1 MLAVVAGA
9 LLAGAL
15 GATQVAFD
23 APMAAPAGAPSWADE
38 FDGPL
43 LDPTKWSAETDR
55 NRDGW
60 YNHEAQYYAHADRPQ
75 NLRLEGGRLILEA
88 RRDGRELRGAADYGG
103 QAYTSGRIST
113 AGHAAF
119 TYGFYEVRA
128 KLACGRGAWPAIWLL
143 PEGSA
148 SWPDG
153 GEIDVME
160 LVGFQPDV
168 VHATLHTKLFN
179 HALGTQR
186 GAEHRLS
193 DACTAFHRYQLDW
206 RPDAITV
213 GVDDRAYMRVRNDQP
228 GGRGAWPFDAPFHLI
243 LNLAVGG
250 DWGGRHGID
259 DTAFPQR
266 MEVDYVRVWTRPR

>member
-1 MLAVVAGA
+1 MLTVVAGA
-9 LLAGAL
+9 LLAGAM
-15 GATQVAFD
+15 GATQVAAD
-23 APMAAPAGAPSWADE
+23 APMAAPAGAPTWADE
-38 FDGPL
+38 FDGTT
-43 LDPTKWSAETDR
+43 LDPAKWSAETDR
-55 NRDGW
+55 NHDGW
-60 YNHEAQYYAHADRPQ
+60 YNHEVQYYAHTDRPQ

-88 RRDGRELRGAADYGG
+88 RRDGRDLRQATDYGG

-143 PEGSA
+143 PERSGG
-148 SWPDG
+148 WPDG

-168 VHATLHTKLFN
+168 VHATLHTRLFN

-186 GAEHRLS
+186 GAEHRLA

-206 RPDAITV
+206 RPDAITI

-250 DWGGRHGID
+250 DWGGQKGID
-259 DTAFPQR
+259 DAAFPQR
-266 MEVDYVRVWTRPR
+266 MEVDYVRVWVPRG